1 MNKKNLSIVLPVYNE
16 KESLSLMIKILNLS
30 LDFEKEIIIVYDDEN
45 DNSIPITKK
54 LQESFQNIKLVHN
67 DLGKGVKFAVTTGIK
82 NAKFENILI
91 TAVDEI
97 FPIIS
102 IDKMLSM
109 LVEENYDFV
118 SGTRYKGGGKRLGG
132 SLIGHLLSRLANKSF
147 RILTNFPLSDL
158 TTGIKMFKKE
168 IFNKIQI
175 DTPPVGWVFAF
186 ELSIKAYALNYKI
199 GEVPLISVDRLFGG
213 SSTFQMNKWIKEY
226 FKCYLW
232 GLKFIRNKMA
242 LKNL

>member
-91 TAVDEI
+91 TTVDEI